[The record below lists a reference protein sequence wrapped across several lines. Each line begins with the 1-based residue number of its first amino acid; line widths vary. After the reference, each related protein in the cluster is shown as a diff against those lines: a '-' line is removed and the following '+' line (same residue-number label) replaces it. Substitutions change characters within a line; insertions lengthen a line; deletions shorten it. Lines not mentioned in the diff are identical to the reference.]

1 MGLYEYMMLSREQQW
16 DELWDKGEFITHY
29 KSIDCKFSLYALH
42 AFFVEVELCVTTDR
56 ILGKGEFVS
65 GHSLD
70 KYAGS
75 IDINSI

>member
-1 MGLYEYMMLSREQQW
+1 MGLYEYKMLSDEKQW
-16 DELWDKGEFITHY
+16 NELWDNGKFLTHHVNEQR
-29 KSIDCKFSLYALH
+29 KLSLYALH
-42 AFFVEVELCVTTDR
+42 AFFVEVELNASTNK

-75 IDINSI
+75 IDISTL